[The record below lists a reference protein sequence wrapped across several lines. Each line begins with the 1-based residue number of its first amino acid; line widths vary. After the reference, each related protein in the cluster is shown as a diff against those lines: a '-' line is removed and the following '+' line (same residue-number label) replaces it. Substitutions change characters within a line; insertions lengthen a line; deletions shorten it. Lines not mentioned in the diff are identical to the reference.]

1 MKNKTKQILKWTPS
15 VFAGIIITLGAFMKL
30 AEAAPLVE
38 IYSKIGLL
46 PYLRILGISELLFVA
61 LFLWPRT
68 MNMGFFLLTGYFG
81 GAMAVEWSHGNFFVV
96 PGTILSIIW
105 IAAYLRDASL
115 FKLANKQGGMLNRLS
130 GIH

>member
-1 MKNKTKQILKWTPS
+1 MKKRTKQILKWTPS

-30 AEAAPLVE
+30 VAAAPLVE
-38 IYSKIGLL
+38 IDSKIGLL
-46 PYLRILGISELLFVA
+46 PYLRILGIAELLFVA

-68 MNMGFFLLTGYFG
+68 MKMGFFLLTGYFG

-105 IAAYLRDASL
+105 IAAYLRDAAL
-115 FKLANKQGGMLNRLS
+115 FRLPKKQAGMLNSLS
-130 GIH
+130 GVH

>member
-1 MKNKTKQILKWTPS
+1 MKKRTKQILKWTPS

-30 AEAAPLVE
+30 AVAAPLVE

-46 PYLRILGISELLFVA
+46 PYLRILGIAELLFVA

-68 MNMGFFLLTGYFG
+68 MKMGFFLLTGYFG

-105 IAAYLRDASL
+105 IAAYLRDAAL
-115 FKLANKQGGMLNRLS
+115 FRLPTKKGGMLNSLS
-130 GIH
+130 GVH

>member
-1 MKNKTKQILKWTPS
+1 MKKRTKQILKWTPS

-30 AEAAPLVE
+30 AVAAPLVE

-46 PYLRILGISELLFVA
+46 PYLRILGLTEILFVA

-68 MNMGFFLLTGYFG
+68 MKMGFFLLTGYFG

-105 IAAYLRDASL
+105 IAAYLRDSSL
-115 FKLANKQGGMLNRLS
+115 FRLPKKQSGMLNSLS
-130 GIH
+130 GVH

>member
-15 VFAGIIITLGAFMKL
+15 VFAGTIITVGAFMKL
-30 AEAAPLVE
+30 AVAAPLVE

-46 PYLRILGISELLFVA
+46 PYLRTLGLIEILLVA

-68 MNMGFFLLTGYFG
+68 MKMGFFLLTGYFG
-81 GAMAVEWSHGNFFVV
+81 GAMAVEWSHGNFFIV
-96 PGTILSIIW
+96 PGIILSIIW
-105 IAAYLRDASL
+105 LAAYLRDATL
-115 FKLANKQGGMLNRLS
+115 FRLPKKHGTMLNSLS